1 VAEPSALKKLVRLE
15 PFPQP
20 PLVNLRY
27 PVVLMHGFGVMAGLQ
42 RKGHLHAEALHLRL
56 HGIRAYA
63 PNVAPYHTVPFRAAM
78 WQERLTH
85 ILAETR
91 ADRLNLVAHSMGGL
105 DARYLISRM
114 GLQAVVAALITVS
127 SPHHGSSLADFVL
140 EQPERI
146 RDLMADVSN
155 WMGTAALAGAEAD
168 FLQAVQELRPAY
180 VQEHFNPVVPDAP
193 GVYYGSYAGQA
204 GEGTDSPINP
214 FMRLFNHQ
222 IFKREGIN
230 DGFVSVASAQWG
242 TFLGTVAAD
251 HTQQV
256 GLSLT
261 PRSRFHSKDFYLS
274 IAHLLAQ
281 QGF

>member
-1 VAEPSALKKLVRLE
+1 MAESSPLKKLVRLE

-20 PLVNLRY
+20 PLVYLRH
-27 PVVLMHGFGVMAGLQ
+27 PVVLLHGFGVMAGLQ
-42 RKGHLHAEALHLRL
+42 RKGHLHEEALHLRL

-78 WQERLTH
+78 WQERIAH

-91 ADRLNLVAHSMGGL
+91 AERLNLIAHSMGGL

-114 GLQAVVAALITVS
+114 GLHPVVASLITVS
-127 SPHHGSSLADFVL
+127 TPHHGSSLADFVL

-146 RDLMADVSN
+146 RDLMTDVSN
-155 WMGTAALAGAEAD
+155 WMGTAALADTEAD

-180 VQEHFNPVVPDAP
+180 VQETFNPAVPDMP

-214 FMRLFNHQ
+214 FMRLFNYQ

-242 TFLGTVAAD
+242 TFLGTIAAD

-256 GLSLT
+256 GLPFT
-261 PRSRFHSKDFYLS
+261 PRSRFRSKDFYLS
-274 IAHLLAQ
+274 IVRLLAQ
-281 QGF
+281 EGF